1 LFIVIA
7 LGKARRDTLT
17 RVNRSWNDKINRAA
31 HVWWKTINTKRHL
44 SRYSYPMSR
53 IVMSCSYEQLSARP
67 IDKRYSRVQLF
78 HRIVYSEYFFLRDC
92 SISTACDV
100 KQLFLQN
107 KRTSRKFM
115 RKIRLQT
122 IYTHI
127 HTHIH
132 THTQALF
139 YSLYAVSNINEFRR
153 VQYWKFVFIIVI
165 LYRLCVLFS
174 WLNRCLFLYFT

>member
-1 LFIVIA
+1 MFIVIA

-53 IVMSCSYEQLSARP
+53 IVMSCSYEQLSARR

-78 HRIVYSEYFFLRDC
+78 HRIVYPEYVFLKDC
-92 SISTACDV
+92 SISIACGV
-100 KQLFLQN
+100 EQLFLQN
-107 KRTSRKFM
+107 KRASRKFM

-122 IYTHI
+122 LYIRARA
-127 HTHIH
+127 H
-132 THTQALF
+132 THTHTHTHLRALF
-139 YSLYAVSNINEFRR
+139 YSLYAVSNTNEFQI
-153 VQYWKFVFIIVI
+153 VQNWKFVFIIVI
-165 LYRLCVLFS
+165 LYRLCFLFS
-174 WLNRCLFLYFT
+174 

>member
-53 IVMSCSYEQLSARP
+53 IVMSCSYEQLSARR

-78 HRIVYSEYFFLRDC
+78 HRIVYPEYVFLKDC
-92 SISTACDV
+92 SISIACGV
-100 KQLFLQN
+100 EQLFLQN
-107 KRTSRKFM
+107 KRASRKFM

-122 IYTHI
+122 LYIRARA
-127 HTHIH
+127 H
-132 THTQALF
+132 THTHTHTHTPKSF
-139 YSLYAVSNINEFRR
+139 
-153 VQYWKFVFIIVI
+153 
-165 LYRLCVLFS
+165 VLFFICCFKHKRIS
-174 WLNRCLFLYFT
+174 NSTKLKICIYYCDIISIVCSF